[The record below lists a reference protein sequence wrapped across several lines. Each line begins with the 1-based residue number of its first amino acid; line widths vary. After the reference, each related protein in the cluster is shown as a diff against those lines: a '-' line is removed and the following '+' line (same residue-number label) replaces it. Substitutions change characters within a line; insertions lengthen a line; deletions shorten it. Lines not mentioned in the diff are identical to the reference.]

1 MSLRT
6 HDHQLTL
13 PMAAR
18 VAVMDHVKSDTT
30 LSFSF
35 AEPSPALA
43 ALLGQAT
50 AISAL
55 PRRGNK
61 SEFEH
66 VNVCR
71 PALAVSS
78 DYADLPQHSA
88 STVNTEDHSL
98 DFSAKTSTSS
108 RSGEGGAL
116 GDIWCLDRSASAHS
130 QNLSHNH
137 MATISDRRDTFSVA
151 SGSHT
156 ATDSTG
162 SHRGTN
168 SPVAAGHA
176 AKLKRKF
183 SVAMGQNPS
192 GTMKVLAEHDPE
204 NHDIKRLREQGHR
217 WSEIADKVNKQRVAA
232 GKIPGLTDN
241 AVYSRYTRNAPR
253 IAAAQGEVWDPKTV
267 GPHPSKKT
275 EPMAPIT
282 GFDDLEDQRL
292 VEAYAEIQ
300 RETWE
305 LVSDRLV
312 AKGGKRHDPELCA
325 RRYQSI

>member
-1 MSLRT
+1 MSVI
-6 HDHQLTL
+6 H
-13 PMAAR
+13 
-18 VAVMDHVKSDTT
+18 ST
-30 LSFSF
+30 LSLSSKR
-35 AEPSPALA
+35 ADQSQSALA
-43 ALLGQAT
+43 
-50 AISAL
+50 
-55 PRRGNK
+55 
-61 SEFEH
+61 
-66 VNVCR
+66 
-71 PALAVSS
+71 
-78 DYADLPQHSA
+78 
-88 STVNTEDHSL
+88 TVNTKDRQMNLAFAQATNHSRNGGDGAMGNTWCHGSSDSAWSQALNHSHVANIL
-98 DFSAKTSTSS
+98 DCADD
-108 RSGEGGAL
+108 L
-116 GDIWCLDRSASAHS
+116 P
-130 QNLSHNH
+130 
-137 MATISDRRDTFSVA
+137 VA
-151 SGSHT
+151 SGSRE
-156 ATDSTG
+156 ATDSPG
-162 SHRGTN
+162 SPCATK
-168 SPVAAGHA
+168 SPLIAGQA

-204 NHDIKRLREQGHR
+204 NHEIKRLREKGYK
-217 WSEIADKVNKQRVAA
+217 WSEIAHKVNRQRVAV
-232 GKIPGLTDN
+232 GKFPGLTDN

-305 LVSDRLV
+305 LVSERMV